1 MKSHFHK
8 AAMLLLSGTLLL
20 GACEKDDTGSLEGAV
35 PVSDFTT
42 TSRTVGFT
50 TEVTFTATNTDGFLY
65 QWEFDDGTVGSG
77 QQVVHVYSRS
87 GSVKPR
93 LITAYRGG
101 TSVSAQK
108 EIILPPVSDLV
119 KAVLTGGSTRTWVLD
134 DTQNAPIIVGPND
147 SDPGGYFAG
156 SPAGSLPACQA
167 DDEFTFSA
175 ANVYTYDAKAQTFV
189 AGGGGCSAPRSGT
202 SAFTFGSATGPG
214 LAQFELARTGA
225 FIGITDA
232 PDRVYRILSIDN
244 QRMVLRA
251 GRPTAGVVFT
261 MKLRVKP

>member
-1 MKSHFHK
+1 
-8 AAMLLLSGTLLL
+8 MLLLGGALLL
-20 GACEKDDTGSLEGAV
+20 GACEKDDTGSLDGAV
-35 PVSDFTT
+35 PTSDFTT
-42 TSRTVGFT
+42 TSRPVGFT
-50 TEVTFTATNTDGFLY
+50 TEVTFTATNKDGFLY

-77 QQVVHVYSRS
+77 EQVVHAYSKS

-119 KAVLTGGSTRTWVLD
+119 KAVLTGGTSRTWVLD
-134 DTQNAPIIVGPND
+134 NAQAAAIVVGPND
-147 SDPGGYFAG
+147 ADPTGYYAGGTAN
-156 SPAGSLPACQA
+156 SLPACQA
-167 DDEFTFSA
+167 DDEFTFSST
-175 ANVYTYDAKAQTFV
+175 NQYTYDAKTQTLV
-189 AGGGGCSAPRSGT
+189 AGNVGCAAPRSGT
-202 SAFTFGSATGPG
+202 SAFTFGSATGAG
-214 LAQFELARTGA
+214 LAQFELARAGA

-232 PDRVYRILSIDN
+232 PDLVYRILSIDN